1 MGAAYSVNRLIRR
14 KMKVLWICG
23 LPNVVRLKATNRVL
37 SDTPTAAWSWILG
50 HLPPP
55 RDVELHIVCP
65 VGGLVESR
73 VDFDYGGAHWHCFRR
88 ERFELFF
95 LWRRFACKIRSFVHK
110 LAPDVIHGWGGET
123 GCGLVA
129 TYLTKKAVVSVQ
141 GLLLMLFWQ
150 WFKLKSERPKINF
163 KTRIMWLCEKS
174 TYRRANILLV
184 ESAASQAGLK
194 KHYGYDSVIIP
205 HPLRREFLEA
215 DLSIRDRLVLAPIK
229 FLYLGSLIAR
239 KGAIDALKAFAM
251 LSRDESKLVMIG
263 EGEDRS
269 VIEDIISQTRLT
281 DRVELCGTLSADE
294 ITKEFLS
301 AQFFLL
307 PSYGDTGPTALKEA
321 LASGLYP
328 ICYRNSGPEDLI
340 MHYGCG
346 ELVSTGDIVALSE
359 TMNRCASAVSDCVRH
374 SFLVSSGVRS
384 ELSPN
389 VIWSQLK
396 KIYAKQE
403 PA

>member
-1 MGAAYSVNRLIRR
+1 
-14 KMKVLWICG
+14 MKVLWICG
-23 LPNVVRLKATNRVL
+23 LPNVVRLTATNKVL
-37 SDTPTAAWSWILG
+37 SETPTAAWSWILG

-55 RDVELHIVCP
+55 KDIELHVVCP
-65 VGGLVESR
+65 VGGLIEPR

-95 LWRRFACKIRSFVHK
+95 LWRRFARKIRSFVHT

-123 GCGLVA
+123 GCGLVS
-129 TYLTKKAVVSVQ
+129 TYLTKKAVLSVQ
-141 GLLLMLFWQ
+141 GLLLLLFWQ
-150 WFKLKSERPKINF
+150 WLKLKGEKPKINF
-163 KTRIMWLCEKS
+163 KTRIMWLCEKMS
-174 TYRRANILLV
+174 YRRANILLV

-194 KHYGYDSVIIP
+194 KYYGHDGVMIP

-215 DLSIRDRLVLAPIK
+215 DLANRNGLISAPIK
-229 FLYLGSLIAR
+229 FVYIGNLIAR

-251 LSRDESKLVMIG
+251 LAQTESKLIMIG
-263 EGEDRS
+263 EGD
-269 VIEDIISQTRLT
+269 
-281 DRVELCGTLSADE
+281 DRVIIENIIVQKGLSDRVILRGTLSAEE
-294 ITKEFLS
+294 ITKEFLD

-321 LASGLYP
+321 LAAGLYP
-328 ICYRNSGPEDLI
+328 ICYKNSGPEDLI
-340 MHYGCG
+340 IRYGCG

-359 TMNRCASAVSDCVRH
+359 TMNRCVCGVADCVRH
-374 SFLVSSGVRS
+374 SISAARGVRS